1 MQSIDNSN
9 VYEPL
14 VLTPR
19 QRQVLEA
26 LKDKETEKYPLSKWY
41 HGALYALDNPYNP
54 DRISQAAQSLREL
67 LEKLPRVIQGGDVQ
81 ASKIDFAEMRRSMY
95 ERILR
100 DKKRHPEGW
109 KNEKI
114 DGHLDKTL
122 RKIETYLE
130 RNQQPTRRQQI
141 QKAVATI
148 DPMVNR
154 LDSKIQKTKRDLL
167 LDLWERLEDFAHHSS
182 KRNEEEFTTC
192 LEELERTVFDLLAP
206 ITAQDQREIQA
217 ILSRSDRSETDVE
230 RMFSLIER
238 RGANF
243 AFFFKYASET
253 EDATWLPLL
262 NERNYFADPPNV
274 EPIDD
279 DWIIFPFWW
288 PIHYLVKIVNQV
300 PDEAIEIARQLPEV
314 KNPWIYN
321 EILEIVLRLHG
332 AQSGELRQKIL
343 ESTNINDDL
352 LAFKYAGLLA
362 HWVAENQTSAA
373 LELAKVLVEFAPDP
387 QLEAKQKHRRENPT
401 PEAIWATSLDP
412 SPRIGAPEYNEI
424 MSDGVRP
431 LAEKESYQVA
441 CILTIATA
449 NMIRLRI
456 HQEDS
461 DRGEDLSEVWCKNLR
476 ELEKYYEDP
485 NTRLVHTLTFACEQV
500 YKKSPDLVVALD
512 KVLRDKQWKLFKR
525 LRQHLY
531 AQYPNEQTK
540 PWIREFILEHDE
552 YHLWEHHYEFQQM
565 IRSACEHFG
574 ETLLSKAEQ
583 AQIFDSIYSGPSK
596 EDFQKW
602 MGERF
607 TEEKFLQRQ
616 YYFHRKQ
623 FKPFESL
630 LFGKYAIYFRELE
643 AAANDLISNE
653 DYLQIETKGGSVH
666 HRSPLSLKDLVN
678 LKDEDLLAYINKWEK
693 KEEFFEDDLWIEI
706 SIKGLAEAF
715 QGVFKETIIPD
726 ANRLRFWMENRE
738 KIERPLYVRM
748 MLNGMQSDVKEK
760 NFDRLNE
767 WLTFSEWVLSHPD
780 QDDRLREESR
790 ENPNW
795 RDSRR
800 AVNDFI
806 AVCLEEEVNV
816 PVSAQGKLAKLLEM
830 LCTQFDSRLDRG
842 QRVLLNQDDPIIE
855 GTNNTRSSALETLV
869 KFGFWLRRQDPEVE
883 VSEVTTILEKR
894 FASETEYPLTPP
906 EYAILGRSYPWIF
919 HLNAAWGTKHKSDFF
934 TQEALPKWLAAFG
947 GFVSYNPRSESA
959 FEILR
964 VDFDFA
970 LRYLT
975 KFKNGDDSEKKTT
988 DSFGRPLKQ
997 NSPEEKLIEGLHRH
1011 LSTYY
1016 VWGLYPLKG
1025 SGGDNDRYSLL
1036 EQYYQATDNNRE
1048 YWANLFNYIGRILL
1062 NTEEQLDKDLKDR
1075 IIAFFDWRLEGKEP
1089 AELQQF
1095 NVWLEAKCLEV
1106 EWRLDAYSKIL
1117 DVCTPEG
1124 WSIATQVKALCEF
1137 IPDYTTK
1144 VIECFAKLA
1153 DRSAGSNIY
1162 IQTENAKIILEAGF
1176 KSSDESVRQ
1185 NAKLA
1190 RENLLRAG
1198 KLNIRDFND

>member
-1 MQSIDNSN
+1 MQAIDNSN

-748 MLNGMQSDVKEK
+748 MLNGIQSDVKEK

-790 ENPNW
+790 ENPDW
-795 RDSRR
+795 HSSRR
-800 AVNDFI
+800 AVGDLI
-806 AVCLEEEVNV
+806 EACLKEEVDV
-816 PVSAQGKLAKLLEM
+816 PISARGQLAQLLEM
-830 LCTQFDSRLDRG
+830 LCTQFDSWLDLG
-842 QRVLLNQDDPIIE
+842 KRVLLSQDDPFAE
-855 GTNNTRSSALETLV
+855 GINNTRSLALHALV
-869 KFGFWLRRQDPEVE
+869 NFGFWLRRHDSESKTPEI
-883 VSEVTTILEKR
+883 TAILEKR
-894 FASETEYPLTPP
+894 FALQTEHPLTPP
-906 EYAILGRSYPWIF
+906 EYAILGRDYPWIVNF
-919 HLNAAWGTKHKSDFF
+919 SETWAAKHKSDFF
-934 TQEALPKWLAAFG
+934 PQNELPKWLAAFSSLVCYSDP
-947 GFVSYNPRSESA
+947 FKPT

-964 VDFDFA
+964 DDFGFA
-970 LRYLT
+970 LQYLT
-975 KFKNGDDSEKKTT
+975 DFKKQDSSEEKQM
-988 DSFGRPLKQ
+988 DSFGRPMKR
-997 NSPEEKLIEGLHRH
+997 NSSEEKLTEGIGRH
-1011 LSTYY
+1011 LFTYY
-1016 VWGLYPLKG
+1016 LWGMYPLRR
-1025 SGGDNDRYSLL
+1025 SVENNNRWSLL
-1036 EQYYQATDNNRE
+1036 EQYYQVTNDDRE
-1048 YWANLFNYIGRILL
+1048 YWANLFNYVGRILRS
-1062 NTEEQLDKDLKDR
+1062 TSEQLDRELKDR
-1075 IIAFFDWRLEGKEP
+1075 IIAFFDWRFEIKEP
-1089 AELQQF
+1089 TELQQF
-1095 NVWLEAKCLEV
+1095 TFWLEAKCLDA
-1106 EWRLDAYSKIL
+1106 EWQLEAYSKIL
-1117 DVCTPEG
+1117 DVCELDDV
-1124 WSIATQVKALCEF
+1124 SIAIQVEALCELL
-1137 IPDYTTK
+1137 PNHTAR
-1144 VIECFAKLA
+1144 VIECFAKLT
-1153 DRSAGSNIY
+1153 DRSGDNNIY
-1162 IQTENAKIILEAGF
+1162 IQTEEAKTILKAGLE
-1176 KSSDESVRQ
+1176 SSDESVRQ
-1185 NAKLA
+1185 SAERA
-1190 RENLLRAG
+1190 RENLLREG
-1198 KLNIRDFND
+1198 RFDLLDLDD